1 MKRTTNEPPEKT
13 EPQPQ
18 FDDVL
23 KRMLSSPPQPHV
35 KKKPAAKPAHN
46 KPAK

>member
-1 MKRTTNEPPEKT
+1 VTEKRKAEE
-13 EPQPQ
+13 QPQ

-35 KKKPAAKPAHN
+35 KKKPADKPAEK

>member
-1 MKRTTNEPPEKT
+1 MKTEKSKG

-23 KRMLSSPPQPHV
+23 KRMLSTPPTPH
-35 KKKPAAKPAHN
+35 KKPAAKPAAK

>member
-1 MKRTTNEPPEKT
+1 MTPAKKSKEEDQAPA
-13 EPQPQ
+13 

-35 KKKPAAKPAHN
+35 KKKPAGKPAEK